1 MERSPAERGGGERS
15 RAERSRAPWS
25 PAKASRAQPR
35 EAERQESAAAGER
48 TKGAGVRTGR
58 RRKVGPRERVGGKKT
73 EWGGGALGAG
83 PAIVVSRFSGVSD
96 ARKLGSGRAEKTLEP
111 RLPHPDHLRLTWTL
125 EIEFT
130 HTRFSSRHLCVF
142 PFLFQ
147 PCVAYVNVPY

>member
-35 EAERQESAAAGER
+35 EAERQESAAARER

-58 RRKVGPRERVGGKKT
+58 RRKVGPPGASGGEKRRGGER
-73 EWGGGALGAG
+73 WGRGPQSWSHGSPALVTLGNWGAG
-83 PAIVVSRFSGVSD
+83 
-96 ARKLGSGRAEKTLEP
+96 GRR
-111 RLPHPDHLRLTWTL
+111 RLWNLVFPHPDHLRLTWTL

-142 PFLFQ
+142 HFLFQ